1 VYVLYANLTRAHV
14 TAPQAQVTHPRQRE
28 LPQITFLHPSGDL
41 LLLKKTQSQ
50 FRIAHT
56 YVNKNKLTSG
66 IGISR
71 WTLYTLTHGGTSA
84 RTLATRSTSLSG
96 A

>member
-41 LLLKKTQSQ
+41 LLLKKHKVS
-50 FRIAHT
+50 RIA
-56 YVNKNKLTSG
+56 YVPK
-66 IGISR
+66 
-71 WTLYTLTHGGTSA
+71 
-84 RTLATRSTSLSG
+84 
-96 A
+96 

>member
-1 VYVLYANLTRAHV
+1 MY
-14 TAPQAQVTHPRQRE
+14 Q
-28 LPQITFLHPSGDL
+28 
-41 LLLKKTQSQ
+41 
-50 FRIAHT
+50 
-56 YVNKNKLTSG
+56 NKNKLTSG

>member
-1 VYVLYANLTRAHV
+1 VYVLYANLTCAHV

-41 LLLKKTQSQ
+41 LLLKKHKVI
-50 FRIAHT
+50 RIAHT
-56 YVNKNKLTSG
+56 YQNKKKLTSG